1 MTCLDRRSWK
11 RFGSAF
17 GTSGLNPSLMTSD
30 LPTSTPETSRT
41 NFFPAV
47 VTDTPSHCLPEEL
60 QVWCMKVWPPI
71 GPELE
76 DTALRAPLGPPHLVK
91 HCNLHLGC
99 TTITQCFGHD

>member
-60 QVWCMKVWPPI
+60 QSQRTESGVDELDWPAQSP
-71 GPELE
+71 GVMWSCCFP
-76 DTALRAPLGPPHLVK
+76 ALQWPGKRSSW
-91 HCNLHLGC
+91 
-99 TTITQCFGHD
+99 TS